1 MTIPGVDMVVAI
13 ALVAAIGDITR
24 FGSPRQLVGYLGLHP
39 SVRQSR
45 PGPAQHGRITKQGRG
60 HARGMLSRRRGRRCG
75 HPAGR
80 CIPALLQWKLRELE
94 LKAGSPSRR
103 GGNKPG
109 PARDYSLKTVR
120 DKERQWLGMAE
131 EEYRRF
137 ANAWKTR
144 PPEKRTDAAKGER
157 PC

>member
-1 MTIPGVDMVVAI
+1 
-13 ALVAAIGDITR
+13 
-24 FGSPRQLVGYLGLHP
+24 
-39 SVRQSR
+39 
-45 PGPAQHGRITKQGRG
+45 
-60 HARGMLSRRRGRRCG
+60 
-75 HPAGR
+75 
-80 CIPALLQWKLRELE
+80 LLQWKLRELE

-120 DKERQWLGMAE
+120 DKERQWLGLAE

-137 ANAWKTR
+137 VDAWKPR
-144 PPEKRTDAAKGER
+144 PPEKRTGAAKGER